1 MKGYPNGLRHL
12 RCSLFLVMNVLL
24 FSRFVQQRML
34 VMMRVEEA
42 AQADVF
48 SFSFFFGGKQLR
60 KWGVF
65 QQLWET
71 TTEQHQRGKL
81 AFGICC
87 PSSQNKTRPLEVRGE
102 EDKIRHPPA

>member
-1 MKGYPNGLRHL
+1 MEP
-12 RCSLFLVMNVLL
+12 
-24 FSRFVQQRML
+24 
-34 VMMRVEEA
+34 E
-42 AQADVF
+42 DVF
-48 SFSFFFGGKQLR
+48 SFSFFGGKQLR

-81 AFGICC
+81 AFEICC

-102 EDKIRHPPA
+102 EDKIRLPPVYSSGGVPGLGLGGLKLTVPEGCQFYYPV